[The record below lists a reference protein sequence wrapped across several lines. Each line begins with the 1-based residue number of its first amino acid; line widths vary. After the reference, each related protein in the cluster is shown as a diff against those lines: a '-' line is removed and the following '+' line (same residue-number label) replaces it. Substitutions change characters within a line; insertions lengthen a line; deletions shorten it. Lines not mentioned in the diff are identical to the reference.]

1 MLQYFPDPRLLHASR
16 TQDVDRVATPTAPG
30 YGPHDAAPASKSAA
44 ALAASKVSAMHLA
57 MTFHRPVPLSSC

>member
-30 YGPHDAAPASKSAA
+30 YGPHDAAPASKTAA
-44 ALAASKVSAMHLA
+44 ALQRSLITELTRDRH
-57 MTFHRPVPLSSC
+57 PLRNRVI